1 MSDQELHAVTGAF
14 GYSGK
19 HIAAKLLT
27 GGRRVI
33 TLTGSLGR
41 KNPFGDAVKAYPFHF
56 DEPEK
61 LSESLQGVKV
71 FYNTYWVRFN
81 HRTFTH
87 ADAVR
92 NSEVMFRAARK
103 AGVGRI
109 VHISI
114 TNPSEDSPLEY
125 FSGKARLE
133 RALIETGIPYAI
145 LRPAVIFGK
154 EDILINNIAW
164 TLRRLPVFGVCG
176 DGRYRLRPIYV
187 DDLAELAVREGE
199 SRENA
204 IIDAVGPETF
214 TYRELVE
221 EIGRIIGKRRW
232 IVSVPPS
239 VGFLAGRIIGALV
252 HDVMITRE
260 EIEGLMA
267 NLLYVDS
274 PPAGKTRLTDWMK
287 EHAPS
292 LGRRYAGE
300 MARRRNR
307 ETEYQSN

>member
-1 MSDQELHAVTGAF
+1 
-14 GYSGK
+14 
-19 HIAAKLLT
+19 
-27 GGRRVI
+27 
-33 TLTGSLGR
+33 
-41 KNPFGDAVKAYPFHF
+41 
-56 DEPEK
+56 
-61 LSESLQGVKV
+61 
-71 FYNTYWVRFN
+71 
-81 HRTFTH
+81 
-87 ADAVR
+87 
-92 NSEVMFRAARK
+92 
-103 AGVGRI
+103 
-109 VHISI
+109 
-114 TNPSEDSPLEY
+114 
-125 FSGKARLE
+125 
-133 RALIETGIPYAI
+133 
-145 LRPAVIFGK
+145 
-154 EDILINNIAW
+154 
-164 TLRRLPVFGVCG
+164 VFGVCG